1 MVITR
6 ITVMAASLTIAATG
20 ALVMAT
26 VTVMVMAIMVTMSW
40 PMTRISRS

>member
-1 MVITR
+1 
-6 ITVMAASLTIAATG
+6 MAANLTMAATL
-20 ALVMAT
+20 AMVMAT

>member
-6 ITVMAASLTIAATG
+6 STVMAAIHTMAATV
-20 ALVMAT
+20 AMVMAT
-26 VTVMVMAIMVTMSW
+26 VTVMAIMVTMSW

>member
-6 ITVMAASLTIAATG
+6 ITVMAAIHNMAMATG
-20 ALVMAT
+20 T
-26 VTVMVMAIMVTMSW
+26 VMAIMVTMSW